1 MKKPLILA
9 LLTASLSAHAQLN
22 FPPASPEAHFTQQV
36 GFARIT
42 VKYER
47 PLARGRK
54 IMGGLVPYNG
64 ELWRTG
70 AGDCSTI
77 KFSEDLTIGGQKVP
91 AGNYS
96 LFSIPAADE
105 WTIVLNRD
113 TTMHGTGGYDQAK
126 DLVRFKAKPETTNR
140 FYEAFTI
147 EVQDIV
153 KNNANLYLTW
163 ENTSVKIPIQT
174 TADEKIMADIKKK
187 IVDEKGTR
195 PMLLFQAANYY
206 YENDKDINQAL
217 TWIQQ
222 TTAQEA
228 KANFLLTQARIQM
241 KAGKHSEAIE
251 SAKKSAEV
259 ARADKNEAAAK
270 IAEAFIAD
278 MNKMHG
284 GAMEHK
290 H

>member
-9 LLTASLSAHAQLN
+9 LLAASLSANAQLN

-36 GFARIT
+36 GFSRIT

-77 KFSEDLTIGGQKVP
+77 KFSEDLTMGGQKVP

-105 WTIVLNRD
+105 WTIGLNSD
-113 TTMHGTGGYDQAK
+113 TTMHSTGGYDQAK

-187 IVDEKGTR
+187 IVEEKSTR

-217 TWIQQ
+217 AWIQQ

-278 MNKMHG
+278 INKMHG
-284 GAMEHK
+284 GTMEHK

>member
-1 MKKPLILA
+1 MKKPLIFA
-9 LLTASLSAHAQLN
+9 FMAIGLSANAQLN
-22 FPPASPEAHFTQQV
+22 FPPPSPEAHFTQQV

-54 IMGGLVPYNG
+54 IMGSLVPYNG

-77 KFSEDLTIGGQKVP
+77 KFSEEINIGGQKVA

-96 LFSIPAADE
+96 LFSIPQADE

-113 TTMHGTGGYDQAK
+113 TTMHGTGGYDQTK
-126 DLVRFKAKPETTNR
+126 DLVRFKAKPEMTNR
-140 FYEAFTI
+140 YYEAFTI
-147 EVQDIV
+147 EIQDII
-153 KNNANLYLTW
+153 KNNANLYLAW
-163 ENTSVKIPIQT
+163 ENTSIKIPIQT
-174 TADEKIMADIKKK
+174 SADEKIMAEIKKK
-187 IVDEKGTR
+187 IMDDKGSR

-206 YENDKDINQAL
+206 YENDKDIQQAL
-217 TWIQQ
+217 IWIQQ
-222 TTAQEA
+222 ATAQEA
-228 KANFLLTQARIQM
+228 KANFLITQARIQM
-241 KAGKHSEAIE
+241 KAGKHSEAIA

-259 ARADKNEAAAK
+259 ARADKNEVAAK
-270 IAEAFIAD
+270 IAEAFVAD
-278 MNKMHG
+278 MGNSSGK
-284 GAMEHK
+284 MEHK

>member
-9 LLTASLSAHAQLN
+9 LLTASLSANAQLN

-77 KFSEDLTIGGQKVP
+77 KFSEDITIGGQKVP

-217 TWIQQ
+217 AWIQQ

-228 KANFLLTQARIQM
+228 KANFLMTQARIQM
-241 KAGKHSEAIE
+241 KAGKHNEAIE

-270 IAEAFIAD
+270 TAEAFIAD

>member
-1 MKKPLILA
+1 MKKPLIVA
-9 LLTASLSAHAQLN
+9 LLMASLSANAQLN

-77 KFSEDLTIGGQKVP
+77 KFSEDLTIGGQKIP

-96 LFSIPAADE
+96 IFSIPSADE

-126 DLVRFKAKPETTNR
+126 DLVRFKAKPEVTNR

-147 EVQDIV
+147 EIQDIV

-163 ENTSVKIPIQT
+163 ENTSVKISIQT
-174 TADEKIMADIKKK
+174 TADEKIMADIRKK

-206 YENDKDINQAL
+206 YENGKDINQAL
-217 TWIQQ
+217 AWIQQ

-228 KANFLLTQARIQM
+228 KANFLMTQARIQM

>member
-1 MKKPLILA
+1 MKKSLILA
-9 LLTASLSAHAQLN
+9 FLAASLSANAQLN
-22 FPPASPEAHFTQQV
+22 FPPASPEAHLIQQV

-54 IMGGLVPYNG
+54 IMGDLVPYNG

-77 KFSEDLTIGGQKVP
+77 KFSEALTIGGQKVP

-96 LFSIPAADE
+96 LFSIPNADE

-126 DLVRFKAKPETTNR
+126 DLVRFKAKPEATNR

-147 EVQDIV
+147 EIQDIV

-163 ENTSVKIPIQT
+163 ENTSVKLPIQT
-174 TADEKIMADIKKK
+174 TADEKIMAEIKKK

-195 PMLLFQAANYY
+195 PLLLFQAANYY

-217 TWIQQ
+217 AWIQQ

-228 KANFLLTQARIQM
+228 KANFLMTQARIQM
-241 KAGKHSEAIE
+241 KAGKHSEAIA
-251 SAKKSAEV
+251 SAIKSAEV

-270 IAEAFIAD
+270 IAEAFIAN
-278 MNKMHG
+278 MGKMHVG
-284 GAMEHK
+284 TMEHK
-290 H
+290 N

>member
-9 LLTASLSAHAQLN
+9 FLVASFSANAQLN
-22 FPPASPEAHFTQQV
+22 FPAPSPEAHFMQQV
-36 GFARIT
+36 GFTKIT

-54 IMGGLVPYNG
+54 IMGSLVPYNG

-77 KFSEDLTIGGQKVP
+77 KWSEDLTIGGQKVA

-96 LFSIPAADE
+96 LFSIPNADE

-126 DLVRFKAKPETTNR
+126 DVVRFKAKPETTPR

-147 EVQDIV
+147 EIQDIV
-153 KNNANLYLTW
+153 KNNANLYLMW
-163 ENTSVKIPIQT
+163 ENTAVKIPIQT

-187 IVDEKGTR
+187 IMDEKGTR

-217 TWIQQ
+217 AWIQQ
-222 TTAQEA
+222 ATAQEQR
-228 KANFLLTQARIQM
+228 ANFLMTQARIQM
-241 KAGKHSEAIE
+241 KAGKHTDAVE
-251 SAKKSAEV
+251 SAKKSADL
-259 ARADKNEAAAK
+259 ARKDKNEAAVK
-270 IAEAFIAD
+270 TAETFIAD
-278 MNKMHG
+278 MEKMHG
-284 GAMEHK
+284 K

>member
-9 LLTASLSAHAQLN
+9 LLMASLSVNAQLN

-77 KFSEDLTIGGQKVP
+77 KFSEDLTIGGQKVA

-96 LFSIPAADE
+96 LFSIPTADE

-163 ENTSVKIPIQT
+163 ENISVKIPIQT

-217 TWIQQ
+217 AWIQQ

-228 KANFLLTQARIQM
+228 KANFLMTQARIQM

-259 ARADKNEAAAK
+259 ARADKNETAAK